1 MSEEIKEAK
10 KRGRKK
16 KSEGNTEEIENI
28 KKETFSEE
36 VKEVKKRG
44 RKPKT
49 EKQKELKTLE
59 KVEEVEI
66 AKKDKK
72 GEEIIKEEVKEIEK
86 VEKNDKVFEKNSER
100 TAKEY
105 EKTERYEKNEK
116 YSDENHQNEEKL
128 IKEILNA
135 NVTNLK
141 KMAKE
146 YNIPNFSVMTK
157 YDLVN
162 AVLIEKGKEIGKTYG
177 YGKLDI
183 MGEGSF
189 GFLRNTTIGPDV
201 YVSISQIKRFFLR
214 NEDIVFGELR
224 VPIGTERNYGILKV
238 LLVNGDLPDKS
249 LERPFF
255 DDLIPSYPDKKI
267 NLGSGE
273 LSSRII
279 DLISPIGKGQRGLI
293 VAPPKAGKTV
303 LLSTLANDIIKYN
316 PEIDVWILLIDERP
330 EEVTDIKE
338 NVKEAEV
345 YAATFDENP
354 NVHTQVTENVLEMA
368 KREVERGKDILILMD
383 SLTRL
388 ARSYNITIPS
398 SGKLISGGIDPNAL
412 YYPKRFLGAAR
423 NIKNGGSLTIIA
435 TALIETGSKMDDVIF
450 EEFKGTGN
458 MEIILSRALEQLRIF
473 PAMDVLKSGTRRE
486 ELLISRDKLEK
497 IWRLRR
503 ELNQMSEVEGVKRL
517 IELIKSYKSNEEL
530 LEDLYSKSSSK

>member
-1 MSEEIKEAK
+1 MSEEIK

-16 KSEGNTEEIENI
+16 KIEENTGEIESIVEESSSEEI
-28 KKETFSEE
+28 
-36 VKEVKKRG
+36 KEVKKRG
-44 RKPKT
+44 RKPKIVKEEDLKDSEKIEELET
-49 EKQKELKTLE
+49 EKEN
-59 KVEEVEI
+59 
-66 AKKDKK
+66 KK
-72 GEEIIKEEVKEIEK
+72 EEIIKEEVKGNEEKSEKDNKVSEKIDRHSDKIEK
-86 VEKNDKVFEKNSER
+86 GH
-100 TAKEY
+100 
-105 EKTERYEKNEK
+105 EKNEK
-116 YSDENHQNEEKL
+116 HSDENYQNEEKL
-128 IKEILNA
+128 IKEILNT

-189 GFLRNTTIGPDV
+189 GFLRDTTIGPDV

-267 NLGSGE
+267 NLGNGE
-273 LSSRII
+273 ISSRII

-486 ELLISRDKLEK
+486 ELLIPKDKLEK

-503 ELNQMSEVEGVKRL
+503 ELNQMSEVEGIKRL
-517 IELIKSYKSNEEL
+517 IELIKSYKNNEEL